1 MQNPKSEASVIIQ
14 LILSED
20 VLTLE
25 QARGELAAFLG
36 KRPDKSTV
44 YRWCLKGVGGNKL
57 ESTRIGGRII
67 TSKQALTRFIAASQ
81 THDKKATD

>member
-14 LILSED
+14 RILSED

-25 QARGELAAFLG
+25 QARGELEICLG
-36 KRPDKSTV
+36 TRPDKSTV
-44 YRWCLKGVGGNKL
+44 YRWCLRGVSGNRL

-67 TSKQALTRFIAASQ
+67 TSKQALTRFIEAQNS
-81 THDKKATD
+81 ATEH

>member
-1 MQNPKSEASVIIQ
+1 MQKPKPEVSVTIQ
-14 LILSED
+14 RILSEN

-25 QARGELAAFLG
+25 QARGELEICLG
-36 KRPDKSTV
+36 TRPDKSTV

-67 TSKQALTRFIAASQ
+67 TSKQALTRFIAAQ
-81 THDKKATD
+81 NEITRH